1 MNWEAL
7 GAIGEIVGAIA
18 VVLTLGILAVQI
30 RQNSRTVKAT
40 AAQSVLQ
47 SLSEALRAAAE
58 SPNLTRVMKDG
69 LTEFETL
76 DETDEWRFFLW
87 LFAWFRLVEQAHQHY
102 TVGNIEEGTW
112 AGQVAHL
119 KGNLATPAV
128 ARFWTARRSA
138 FSQEFQELVDTQ
150 DLSDRMLAAGEALAM
165 FRGDSPPSNAAES
178 SANQA
183 AGE

>member
-1 MNWEAL
+1 MSIEDL
-7 GAIGEIVGAIA
+7 GNIGEFLGGIG
-18 VVLTLGILAVQI
+18 VVVTLVYLAVQI
-30 RQNSRTVKAT
+30 RQNSRTVKAS

-58 SPNLTRVMKDG
+58 SPGLTRVIKQG
-69 LTEFETL
+69 FTEFEKL
-76 DETDEWRFFLW
+76 DETEEWQFFLW
-87 LFAWFRLVEQAHQHY
+87 LFAWFKLVEQTHQHY

-138 FSQEFQELVDTQ
+138 FSQEFQELVDTL
-150 DLSDRMLAAGEALAM
+150 DLSDRMLAAGEALAI
-165 FRGDSPPSNAAES
+165 FRGESPAK
-178 SANQA
+178 
-183 AGE
+183 